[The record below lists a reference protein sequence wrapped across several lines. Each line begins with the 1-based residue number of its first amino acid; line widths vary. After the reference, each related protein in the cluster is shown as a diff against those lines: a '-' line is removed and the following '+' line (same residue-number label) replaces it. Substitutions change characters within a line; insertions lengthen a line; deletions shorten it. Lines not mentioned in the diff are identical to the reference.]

1 MFEKFG
7 ELNSFGE
14 INELAENLFNE
25 GDTESLR
32 AMAKENGIQSD
43 FVDMYLQGEIPALCD
58 QLTAALGKI
67 DVEVAEL
74 KPKEIMED
82 WVEYLRTAC
91 CENLD
96 MARAV
101 RKQGKT
107 LKDAMA
113 LLLQWSFA
121 HQIPIDKEIW
131 EKAKAKG
138 NIDNRVKSCA
148 LGIPGMGTAKKLL
161 REYYLGKQV

>member
-1 MFEKFG
+1 MFDRFG
-7 ELNSFGE
+7 EMDSAEE
-14 INELAENLFNE
+14 INETAVNLRRE
-25 GDTESLR
+25 GDREHLFIL
-32 AMAKENGIQSD
+32 AKENGID
-43 FVDMYLQGEIPALCD
+43 EEIADVFMEGEVLYLCD
-58 QLTAALGKI
+58 PISAAIGKI
-67 DVEVAEL
+67 DVEAAEL
-74 KPKEIMED
+74 KPKEIMKD